1 MRAVFEWGIQQT
13 TIKVEGHN
21 RQTPNRTEPENGEGT
36 STSNEEQPTT
46 QKHQTVPMD
55 TQELNFPSEVH
66 DASNPNLNMN
76 THTTTET
83 NPSEDNSRILREER
97 NALFKQELE

>member
-1 MRAVFEWGIQQT
+1 
-13 TIKVEGHN
+13 
-21 RQTPNRTEPENGEGT
+21 
-36 STSNEEQPTT
+36 
-46 QKHQTVPMD
+46 MD
-55 TQELNFPSEVH
+55 TQELNIPSEVH

-97 NALFKQELE
+97 NALFK